1 MEMKPVIIFQKNIF
15 RNRVHFTCMILP
27 LDSAEF
33 ERLHREGKRRK
44 IVAKIQKAV
53 DLAVANGSRII
64 SLGGYTSILTHNG
77 MALTVPDSVQI
88 ITGNTLTAASGLKRI
103 FNAIQKYRFC
113 QKKCIA
119 GIVGI
124 PGNIGSIMAELLLQR
139 ADLFSEIILVG
150 RTKKS
155 LQNFYQY
162 LKDEVKIPS
171 GISVRLETDLKSLA
185 SCDVILITTNT
196 NDPIIFK
203 HHLSRR
209 KKVLIA
215 DNSVPA
221 AVAEEVLSMP
231 NVMNLPFASYVRMPD
246 DPDFLISTYTPR
258 GTAFCCAAE
267 GILCALEPVPFP
279 LRGKITAEAVQ
290 FIAQL
295 AEKYGLFDEM
305 GDIKSFKFGAV
316 S

>member
-1 MEMKPVIIFQKNIF
+1 M
-15 RNRVHFTCMILP
+15 
-27 LDSAEF
+27 
-33 ERLHREGKRRK
+33 
-44 IVAKIQKAV
+44 
-53 DLAVANGSRII
+53 
-64 SLGGYTSILTHNG
+64 
-77 MALTVPDSVQI
+77 
-88 ITGNTLTAASGLKRI
+88 
-103 FNAIQKYRFC
+103 
-113 QKKCIA
+113 
-119 GIVGI
+119 
-124 PGNIGSIMAELLLQR
+124 
-139 ADLFSEIILVG
+139 
-150 RTKKS
+150 
-155 LQNFYQY
+155 
-162 LKDEVKIPS
+162 
-171 GISVRLETDLKSLA
+171 
-185 SCDVILITTNT
+185 
-196 NDPIIFK
+196 
-203 HHLSRR
+203 
-209 KKVLIA
+209 LIA